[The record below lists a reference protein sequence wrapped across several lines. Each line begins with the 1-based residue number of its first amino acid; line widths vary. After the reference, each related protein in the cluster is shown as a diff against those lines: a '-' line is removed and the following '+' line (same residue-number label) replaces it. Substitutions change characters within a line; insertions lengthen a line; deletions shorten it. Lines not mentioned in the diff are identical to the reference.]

1 MKLIR
6 ELKKGDRVA
15 VKVHPMCIF
24 LFRDGQLLWFAFVVP
39 ASSQL

>member
-24 LFRDGQLLWFAFVVP
+24 LFRDGKLLEVTFVPV
-39 ASSQL
+39 L